1 MFQFEDGIL
10 YKLQTTD
17 QRNKQINRNVERFFI
32 LYCAVHIKC
41 IFLKSFKEVELYENL
56 YYKKLFSGHDMALE
70 LMNTP
75 QLWFPAQDSI
85 RLVPST
91 CLQR

>member
-1 MFQFEDGIL
+1 MVSYINYRQQIRE
-10 YKLQTTD
+10 
-17 QRNKQINRNVERFFI
+17 INRLIGMLIDFFI
-32 LYCAVHIKC
+32 LFAVHIKC
-41 IFLKSFKEVELYENL
+41 YFLKSFKEVELYEDL

-91 CLQR
+91 CLQG